1 MNKKKLEDN
10 RKMKDKD
17 NFIKK
22 DYSKNMKEREEKQKK
37 IELNINKM
45 KKEDKEIQNSLK
57 RISKMLEQNKEHYQN
72 KWNQEDKNN

>member
-1 MNKKKLEDN
+1 
-10 RKMKDKD
+10 MKDKD

-45 KKEDKEIQNSLK
+45 RKEDKEIQNSLK
-57 RISKMLEQNKEHYQN
+57 RISKMLGQNK
-72 KWNQEDKNN
+72 